1 MTNQIRK
8 LYIDSRIGCLGS
20 PNDFTFLVPSAVSTS
35 VDEGIVISQLNMPN
49 LFQTIMPNF
58 SDKLYFSLNL
68 QDQLGLVTGTNNR
81 LYVRTRIFTPGT
93 GIVFTGYILTIA
105 AGSYATIGAY
115 IAAVQTAFQAVWPT
129 WTIAANGDKYRITTD
144 ASITLLI
151 PSFSDLTNPDW
162 IRENWR
168 GPTYDPNA
176 TNSANPGFKE
186 DFANPGSWDGEIG
199 IPLTSVVENIAVQLA
214 PGQYSGTDFAT
225 LIQVALRSGA
235 TTAVGSSVTDITVA
249 YDGPTGKLTISSP
262 SYLLQIYSTENLRD
276 VQWARSVWYN
286 PQSDRHGPALTPGS
300 PQDVNRKMPAPAGYS
315 NSITSAPVDLSGL
328 RELYVHSSLSD
339 YNTLTSG
346 GMRDVIAVITI
357 DQDWGSLVTYRP
369 IGLADQE
376 VLQLADNGLPG
387 SIRIYMTDAFGTPL
401 PTLAATQY
409 VYLQLSIVPY
419 ATM

>member
-1 MTNQIRK
+1 MTSQIRK
-8 LYIDSRIGCLGS
+8 LYIDSRIGCRGS
-20 PNDFTFLVPSAVSTS
+20 PNDFTFLVPSAVSTT

-68 QDQLGLVTGTNNR
+68 ADVSGQIVLNR
-81 LYVRTRIFTPGT
+81 NDRIYVRSYAWTDPTTQPTPAY
-93 GIVFTGYILTIA
+93 VDQILTIPPGNYSA
-105 AGSYATIGAY
+105 NWKATL
-115 IAAVQTAFQAVWPT
+115 QTAFQTLWPNWTVGTDGEDTINTPGRQVFFPTNAEISNPT
-129 WTIAANGDKYRITTD
+129 WARNEWTGPPYDVNDNRNIN
-144 ASITLLI
+144 SCFTLGA
-151 PSFSDLTNPDW
+151 PRFN
-162 IRENWR
+162 EWR
-168 GPTYDPNA
+168 G
-176 TNSANPGFKE
+176 SI
-186 DFANPGSWDGEIG
+186 SL
-199 IPLTSVVENIAVQLA
+199 PLSNLVENIAVQLA

-235 TTAVGSSVTDITVA
+235 ATAVGAPVTDITVA
-249 YDGPTGKLTISSP
+249 YDGPTGKLTITSP
-262 SYLLQIYSTENLRD
+262 SYLLQIYSSENLRD
-276 VQWARSVWYN
+276 EQWTSSVWYN